1 METVAVEN
9 VQRWQH
15 YAPYTPKPT
24 YFSFGPHI
32 AHEPMCEPT
41 ASHPLSCAVHLQ
53 FVALNS
59 NIFINQQQ
67 NCFIGFCFF
76 LHLLLS
82 ASPCSARLSIHRA
95 HYAICLA
102 ESKELIAVGT
112 KCERKVVVAEAAFMF
127 RLGEEAHQDV
137 NKMLVNRH
145 TRYVAQRAVAAAT
158 AAASSLT
165 SFCEC
170 TSLCWFVHISSRPQ
184 TNIQALKT
192 LVNNFFVHSF

>member
-1 METVAVEN
+1 MYNGDSITLRIRRN
-9 VQRWQH
+9 QH
-15 YAPYTPKPT
+15 IFPSDRILHMSLCVSLLPATHSLVPFICSLLRSTATFLSINNK
-24 YFSFGPHI
+24 I
-32 AHEPMCEPT
+32 A
-41 ASHPLSCAVHLQ
+41 SLVL
-53 FVALNS
+53 
-59 NIFINQQQ
+59 
-67 NCFIGFCFF
+67 FF

-145 TRYVAQRAVAAAT
+145 TTYVAHTTAT
-158 AAASSLT
+158 PRMLRT
-165 SFCEC
+165 E
-170 TSLCWFVHISSRPQ
+170 SRSRS
-184 TNIQALKT
+184 
-192 LVNNFFVHSF
+192 HSRSIFTHELL